1 MKAMAAT
8 QAHPHISL
16 TLQSEAATAQ
26 LMADLGL
33 LLGRGDVVALTGD
46 LGAGKTSAARALIRS
61 LAGDETLEVP
71 SPSFTLVQPYE
82 LPNLTLL
89 HADFYRV
96 SHADEIAEL
105 GLSPLPPD
113 ALVLIEWPERAPQL
127 LPDDRIDIVVSHIAF
142 SPGAELTAEQ
152 RNVTVTGHGRHEA
165 TVNRLALMRQVIDKA
180 GFGAAARQRMTGDAS
195 TRAYARLV
203 TDKQTAILMNM
214 PRRPDG
220 PPIQDGKS
228 YSMIAHLAEDITP
241 FVAMAN
247 GLRELGF
254 SAPALYYGHLDA
266 GFLVLEDLGNETFTA
281 GDPPAPI
288 AERYQ
293 AAVGMLAALHT
304 EALPDTLP
312 VGPQFTHRI
321 PNFDLDAF
329 MIELQLLLDWYLPD
343 RGAPATNNSR
353 ADFILLWRDALEKP
367 LASEQSWTLR
377 DFHSPNL
384 IWLGNRPGT
393 ARVGLLDFQDAMIGP
408 SAYDLASLLQD
419 ARVDVT
425 EDLEIALFAR
435 YARARR
441 EDHAEFDVAG
451 FAETYAVMA
460 AQRAT
465 KILGIFARLNARDG
479 KPAYLKHQPRV
490 WGYLNRALAHPALAG
505 LRAWYAAHVPPPG
518 ASSDR

>member
-1 MKAMAAT
+1 MTAMAEA
-8 QAHPHISL
+8 QPHFAL
-16 TLQSEAATAQ
+16 TLQNEAATAQ

-33 LLGRGDVVALTGD
+33 LLGKGDVVALTGD

-82 LPNLTLL
+82 LPGLTLL

-96 SHADEIAEL
+96 SEEDEIAEL

-113 ALVLIEWPERAPQL
+113 ALILIEWPERAPHL
-127 LPDDRIDIVVSHIAF
+127 LPDDRIDIAFAHPSHL
-142 SPGAELTAEQ
+142 GAGQ
-152 RNVTVTGHGRHEA
+152 REVTVTGHGRHET
-165 TVNRLALMRQVIDKA
+165 TVQRLAVMREVIEKA
-180 GFGAAARQRMTGDAS
+180 GFGSATRQRMTGDAS
-195 TRAYARLV
+195 TRAYSRLV
-203 TDKQTAILMNM
+203 TDTQSAIVMNM

-228 YSMIAHLAEDITP
+228 YSAIAHLAEDIKP

-254 SAPALYYGHLDA
+254 SAPALYYGDLDA
-266 GFLVLEDLGNETFTA
+266 GFLVIEDLGNEGVVA

-288 AERYQ
+288 VERYQ
-293 AAVGMLAALHT
+293 TAVDVLATLHV
-304 EALPDTLP
+304 EELPDRLP
-312 VGPQFTHRI
+312 IGPQLIHRI

-329 MIELQLLLDWYLPD
+329 MIELSLLLDWYLPD
-343 RGAPATNNSR
+343 RGMAATDDVR
-353 ADFILLWRDALEKP
+353 AEFMTLWRNALEKP
-367 LASEQSWTLR
+367 IAGEQSWTLR

-384 IWLGNRPGT
+384 MWLEGRSGM
-393 ARVGLLDFQDAMIGP
+393 ARIGVIDFQDAMIGP

-419 ARVDVT
+419 ARVDVS
-425 EDLEIALFAR
+425 EELEIALFAR

-441 EDHAEFDVAG
+441 EHDANFDLAA
-451 FAETYAVMA
+451 FAETYATMA
-460 AQRAT
+460 AQRAS

-479 KPAYLKHQPRV
+479 KPAYLKHRPRV
-490 WGYLNRALAHPALAG
+490 WGYLDRALAHPALAS
-505 LRAWYAAHVPPPG
+505 LKAWYSAHVPPP
-518 ASSDR
+518 D

>member
-1 MKAMAAT
+1 MTAMAAT
-8 QAHPHISL
+8 QAQPHLAL
-16 TLQSEAATAQ
+16 TLQNEAATAQ

-33 LLGRGDVVALTGD
+33 LLGKGDVIALYGD

-61 LAGDETLEVP
+61 LAVDEALEVP

-82 LPNLTLL
+82 LSHLTLL

-96 SHADEIAEL
+96 SEPDEIAEL

-113 ALVLIEWPERAPQL
+113 ALVLIEWPERAPHL
-127 LPDDRIDIVVSHIAF
+127 LPDDRIDIAF
-142 SPGAELTAEQ
+142 THPAGLGAEQ
-152 RNVTVTGHGRHEA
+152 RSVTITGHGRHEM
-165 TVNRLALMRQVIDKA
+165 TVERLAIMRQVIEKA
-180 GFGAAARQRMTGDAS
+180 GFASATRRRMSGDAS
-195 TRAYARLV
+195 TRAYTRLFGE
-203 TDKQTAILMNM
+203 TKSAIVMNM

-220 PPIQDGKS
+220 PPILEGKS
-228 YSMIAHLAEDITP
+228 YSAVAHLAEDIKP

-247 GLRELGF
+247 GLRDLGF

-266 GFLVLEDLGNETFTA
+266 GFLVLEDLGDEGVVA

-288 AERYQ
+288 VERYQ
-293 AAVGMLAALHT
+293 TAVDLLAALHV
-304 EALPDTLP
+304 EELPDTLP
-312 VGPQFTHRI
+312 IGGQLTHRI
-321 PNFDLDAF
+321 PNYDLDAL
-329 MIELQLLLDWYLPD
+329 MIELGLLLDWYLPD
-343 RGAPATNNSR
+343 RGTSATNNIH
-353 ADFILLWRDALEKP
+353 ADFIMLWRKALEKP
-367 LASEQSWTLR
+367 LQGEQSWTLR

-384 IWLGNRPGT
+384 LWLEGRPGT
-393 ARVGLLDFQDAMIGP
+393 ARIGLIDFQDAMIGP

-419 ARVDVT
+419 ARVDVP

-441 EDHAEFDVAG
+441 EQDTNFDVAA
-451 FAETYAVMA
+451 FAEVYAVMA

-490 WGYLNRALAHPALAG
+490 WGYLNRALAHPALQG
-505 LRAWYAAHVPPPG
+505 LKDWYGVHVPPP
-518 ASSDR
+518 ASSR

>member
-1 MKAMAAT
+1 MTAMAEDE
-8 QAHPHISL
+8 PHIAL
-16 TLQSEAATAQ
+16 TLQDETATAQ

-33 LLGRGDVVALTGD
+33 LLGKGDVIALYGD
-46 LGAGKTSAARALIRS
+46 LGAGKTSAARALIRT

-82 LPNLTLL
+82 LSGLTML

-96 SHADEIAEL
+96 SEPDEIAEL

-113 ALVLIEWPERAPQL
+113 ALVLIEWPERAPYL
-127 LPDDRIDIVVSHIAF
+127 LPDDRIDIAF
-142 SPGAELTAEQ
+142 SHPSNLDAGQ
-152 RNVTVTGHGRHEA
+152 RHVTVTGHGKHEVTA
-165 TVNRLALMRQVIDKA
+165 QRLVIMREVIEKA
-180 GFGAAARQRMTGDAS
+180 GFASAKRQRMTGDAS

-203 TDKQTAILMNM
+203 TETKSAIVMNM

-228 YSMIAHLAEDITP
+228 YSEIAHLAEDIKP
-241 FVAMAN
+241 FVAMTN
-247 GLRELGF
+247 GLREIGL
-254 SAPALYYGHLDA
+254 SAPELYYGHLDG
-266 GFLVLEDLGNETFTA
+266 GFLVLEDLGNEGVVS

-293 AAVGMLAALHT
+293 AAVDMLAAMHI
-304 EALPDTLP
+304 EDLPDTLP
-312 VGPQFTHRI
+312 IGPQLTHHI
-321 PNFDLDAF
+321 PNYDLGAF
-329 MIELQLLLDWYLPD
+329 MIELSLLLDWYLPD
-343 RGAPATNNSR
+343 RGTEATNNTR
-353 ADFILLWRDALEKP
+353 ADFIMLWQKALELP
-367 LASEQSWTLR
+367 LQGEQSWTLR

-384 IWLGNRPGT
+384 IWIENREET
-393 ARVGLLDFQDAMIGP
+393 ARIGLIDFQDATIGP

-419 ARVDVT
+419 ARVDVP

-441 EDHAEFDVAG
+441 EHDANFDVAA

-465 KILGIFARLNARDG
+465 KILGIFARLNKRDG
-479 KPAYLKHQPRV
+479 KPIYLQHQPRV
-490 WGYLNRALAHPALAG
+490 WGYLNRALAHPALEG
-505 LRAWYAAHVPPPG
+505 LKGWYSAHVPPP
-518 ASSDR
+518 A

>member
-1 MKAMAAT
+1 MTAMAEEKR
-8 QAHPHISL
+8 HIAL
-16 TLQSEAATAQ
+16 TLHNEAETAQ

-33 LLGRGDVVALTGD
+33 LLGKGDVVALYGD

-61 LAGDETLEVP
+61 LASDAAFEVP

-82 LPNLTLL
+82 VSGLTLL

-96 SHADEIAEL
+96 SEEDEIAEL

-113 ALVLIEWPERAPQL
+113 ALILIEWPERAPYL
-127 LPDDRIDIVVSHIAF
+127 LPDDRIDIAFAHPSHL
-142 SPGAELTAEQ
+142 GAEQ
-152 RNVTVTGHGRHEA
+152 REVTVTGHGRHEV
-165 TVNRLALMRQVIDKA
+165 TVQRLAVMREVIEKA
-180 GFGAAARQRMTGDAS
+180 GFAAATRQRMSGDAS
-195 TRAYARLV
+195 TRAYSRLV
-203 TDKQTAILMNM
+203 TETQSAILMNM

-228 YSMIAHLAEDITP
+228 YSAIAHLAEDIKP

-254 SAPALYYGHLDA
+254 SAPQLYYGDLDA
-266 GFLVLEDLGNETFTA
+266 GFLVLENLGSEGVVA
-281 GDPPAPI
+281 GDPPAPTP
-288 AERYQ
+288 ERYQ
-293 AAVGMLAALHT
+293 VAVDMLAALHV
-304 EALPDTLP
+304 EELPDTLP
-312 VGPQFTHRI
+312 VGPQLTHRI

-329 MIELQLLLDWYLPD
+329 MIEISLLLDWYLPD
-343 RGAPATNNSR
+343 RGTSATNNVR
-353 ADFILLWRDALEKP
+353 ADFVMLWQSALERP
-367 LASEQSWTLR
+367 IAGEQSWTLR
-377 DFHSPNL
+377 DLHSPNL
-384 IWLGNRPGT
+384 LWLEGRSDT
-393 ARVGLLDFQDAMIGP
+393 ARIGLLDFQDAMIGP

-441 EDHAEFDVAG
+441 EHDANFDVAA

-490 WGYLNRALAHPALAG
+490 WGYLNRALAHPALAS
-505 LRAWYAAHVPPPG
+505 LKAWYSAHVPPPG
-518 ASSDR
+518 